1 MQERTDWGE
10 IRQAVEA
17 GASVAEAARRF
28 GVARSAINVRR
39 AREDWG
45 GCATRNRRD
54 KVVRMLLRA
63 GEKLA
68 GADDMEAVERQARR
82 LTALGAMAKALR
94 AFDPRLA
101 AADAREEE
109 DGDSEA
115 AVAAFSA
122 QIEQVIEARV
132 AERLAKRQTAEAP
145 EG

>member
-10 IRQAVEA
+10 IRQAIEA
-17 GASVAEAARRF
+17 GASVAEAAMRF
-28 GVARSAINVRR
+28 GVARSAVNTKTM
-39 AREDWG
+39 REDWG
-45 GCATRNRRD
+45 GLGTRCRRD

-109 DGDSEA
+109 DDDFSARQRDYDSE
-115 AVAAFSA
+115 V
-122 QIEQVIEARV
+122 
-132 AERLAKRQTAEAP
+132 ERLIEERVQERVDALARDV
-145 EG
+145 